1 MKNRIS
7 AIVVLMV
14 ILFSACTEST
24 TTYQSSSNN
33 QDITSGEI
41 IKTSSSKETSK
52 QEVKATTGITISTL
66 KKTEITETSKTGKVS
81 KLLNKIDVHF
91 IDVGQADCI
100 FINADNI
107 DGDDIDI
114 LIDGGNNADGELV
127 VDYLRSLSTDDI
139 ELMIATHPHEDHIG
153 GLDNVIENFKVDM
166 IIKPGLSDLSDTK
179 TNRDFENAILNNTI
193 PCEWPEQGEVIRFGD
208 LEIMIL
214 SDKTKQYED
223 TNNFSIVCKVMYGDK
238 SFVFTGDAESEVE
251 HDIVKSNINLSADV
265 VKIGHHGSGSSS
277 TANFLYKIKPEYG
290 VICVGEDNKYGHPDN
305 LIINR
310 CKTQGIRV
318 LRTDIDGTIIF
329 STDGI
334 DLWFDTSGDGNTQ
347 ASSAVTTTTASTTKA
362 TTTVQITTTEATTA
376 KSSSGIIISDLDK
389 KAEYIVIKNTGDKDK
404 DLTGWRIVSVLGGQ
418 DFVFPDNYILKSG
431 ESVKI
436 GGFGAKEEVDIV
448 WEEGRGI
455 WNNSKDDDAE
465 IYNDKNERVDFW
477 DD

>member
-139 ELMIATHPHEDHIG
+139 ELIA
-153 GLDNVIENFKVDM
+153 L
-166 IIKPGLSDLSDTK
+166 LS
-179 TNRDFENAILNNTI
+179 
-193 PCEWPEQGEVIRFGD
+193 
-208 LEIMIL
+208 
-214 SDKTKQYED
+214 
-223 TNNFSIVCKVMYGDK
+223 
-238 SFVFTGDAESEVE
+238 
-251 HDIVKSNINLSADV
+251 
-265 VKIGHHGSGSSS
+265 
-277 TANFLYKIKPEYG
+277 
-290 VICVGEDNKYGHPDN
+290 
-305 LIINR
+305 
-310 CKTQGIRV
+310 
-318 LRTDIDGTIIF
+318 
-329 STDGI
+329 
-334 DLWFDTSGDGNTQ
+334 
-347 ASSAVTTTTASTTKA
+347 
-362 TTTVQITTTEATTA
+362 
-376 KSSSGIIISDLDK
+376 
-389 KAEYIVIKNTGDKDK
+389 
-404 DLTGWRIVSVLGGQ
+404 
-418 DFVFPDNYILKSG
+418 
-431 ESVKI
+431 
-436 GGFGAKEEVDIV
+436 
-448 WEEGRGI
+448 
-455 WNNSKDDDAE
+455 
-465 IYNDKNERVDFW
+465 
-477 DD
+477 